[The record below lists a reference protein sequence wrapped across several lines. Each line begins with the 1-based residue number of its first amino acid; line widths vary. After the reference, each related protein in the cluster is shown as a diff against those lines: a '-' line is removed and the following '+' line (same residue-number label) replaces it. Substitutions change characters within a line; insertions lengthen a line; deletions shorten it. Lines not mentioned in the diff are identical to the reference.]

1 MANADEE
8 GAEAPVEEVQEDGG
22 EAKPQEKKR
31 PLYELERLAITTR
44 AILFDCNV
52 VPKGV

>member
-1 MANADEE
+1 MQ
-8 GAEAPVEEVQEDGG
+8 EEVQEDGEQKG
-22 EAKPQEKKR
+22 PAEKKR